1 MLLRYRQFILIV
13 TAVDMEGYDK
23 FTREAFFDN
32 ANIKSFQTN
41 VVMDPVKVGLT
52 IPIDDYQE

>member
-1 MLLRYRQFILIV
+1 MIV
-13 TAVDMEGYDK
+13 TAADMEGYDN

-41 VVMDPVKVGLT
+41 VVMDNVKVGLT
-52 IPIDDYQE
+52 IPIDEQRD